1 MSQSLIRSLFTTL
14 LCLGATLQAGE
25 ASATEGHHVNVITF
39 QNEENLDTKNA
50 YPASFTGSMADLIKS
65 VKEGIEPLMTVHTP
79 HIHPGDVVNLQADVL
94 GSSAS
99 NQLEDDG
106 INCQLS
112 YSMEDE
118 NNFDISGLCS
128 FFVTEEG
135 ADSAQ
140 KRNVVIPPHKITV
153 STAEKGNWILLFHDE
168 KTGAAFYASIE
179 R

>member
-1 MSQSLIRSLFTTL
+1 MSQSLISKLFTTL
-14 LCLGATLQAGE
+14 LCIGAACQAGE

-39 QNEENLDTKNA
+39 QNEDKVDTTNA
-50 YPASFTGSMADLIKS
+50 YPATFTGSMSGLIAAIK
-65 VKEGIEPLMTVHTP
+65 GGMEPLMSVHTP

-94 GSSAS
+94 GSSTS

-140 KRNVVIPPHKITV
+140 KRNVVIPPHKIAV
-153 STAEKGNWILLFHDE
+153 STAEKGNWVLLFHDD
-168 KTGAAFYASIE
+168 KSGSAFYASIE